1 METNAGCNI
10 TVQNEGVLNMTKIIE
25 VETCGLCPYRAY
37 PDMECTRTMNEIKDM
52 QKINDDCPLEDVE
65 DFC

>member
-1 METNAGCNI
+1 
-10 TVQNEGVLNMTKIIE
+10 MTKIIE